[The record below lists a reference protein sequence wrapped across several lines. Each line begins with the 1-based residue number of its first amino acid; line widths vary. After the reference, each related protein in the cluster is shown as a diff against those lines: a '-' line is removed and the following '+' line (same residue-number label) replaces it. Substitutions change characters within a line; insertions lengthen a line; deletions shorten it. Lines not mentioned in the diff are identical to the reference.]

1 MSQEGRVEE
10 RSDGPDHH
18 GIGLHTLESVP
29 TASDAVIMVPIERL
43 KRGPVVRM
51 LGEDPAHVRLL
62 AATPKRLPPILVH
75 RSSLRVI
82 DGMHRLWAAQLRDE
96 KTIAVHFFEGSD
108 AEAYVAAVRA
118 NVEHGKPLTLIDRER
133 AAERMTVLHPE
144 WSDRAIGETCALS
157 PKTVAGM
164 RRRTTEEAPHL
175 SAATDGNETADRLV
189 GTGKDA
195 GMGRDFRRGRD
206 GRVRPIDP
214 VPGRERIAAA
224 VREDPLASL
233 RQIAA
238 QTGTSVGTVSDVRRR
253 LAAGKSAFPDGTHR
267 HLASVED
274 EVAPD
279 TPLFA
284 HWADDVACSSTD
296 GGSEFA
302 GWFDS
307 SQVKSDDCERY
318 VDLPPLSRIYAI
330 VAEAQARS
338 RIWAKYAAD
347 LESRARREASH
358 RADQ

>member
-10 RSDGPDHH
+10 SDAPHRRPGT
-18 GIGLHTLESVP
+18 LRRTLESVP
-29 TASDAVIMVPIERL
+29 EASEAVIMVPIERL
-43 KRGPVVRM
+43 KRGPMVRI

-62 AATPKRLPPILVH
+62 ASTPKPLPPILVH
-75 RSSLRVI
+75 RSSLKVI
-82 DGMHRLWAAQLRDE
+82 DGMHRLWAAQLREE
-96 KTIAVHFFEGSD
+96 KTIAVRFFEGSD

-118 NVEHGKPLTLIDRER
+118 NVEHGKPLTLVDRER
-133 AAERMTVLHPE
+133 AAERMTILHPE

-157 PKTVAGM
+157 PKTVACL
-164 RRRTTEEAPHL
+164 RRRTTEETPHL
-175 SAATDGNETADRLV
+175 NAATDGDEARDQV
-189 GTGKDA
+189 VESGQVSGTG
-195 GMGRDFRRGRD
+195 GDFRRGRD
-206 GRVRPIDP
+206 GRVRPVDP

-224 VREDPLASL
+224 VRQDPLASL

-253 LAAGKSAFPDGTHR
+253 LAAGKSAYPDGTHR
-267 HLASVED
+267 HLASVEP
-274 EVAPD
+274 EGMPD
-279 TPLFA
+279 LPMYEQ
-284 HWADDVACSSTD
+284 WADDVACNSTD

-302 GWFDS
+302 RWFDS
-307 SQVKSDDCERY
+307 SQVKSDDCQRH